1 MPIEDEALAL
11 HAKTRGKISLRSK
24 VPLKT
29 AHDMALAYTPGVAY
43 VSKAVASDASKA
55 YEYTNK
61 GNSVAIVTDGSR
73 VLGLGNIGAEA
84 AMPVMEGKAVLFK
97 ALAGVDAYPICLATQ
112 DADEI
117 VRVVKAIAPSFGGI
131 NLEDIESPK
140 CFDIE
145 RRLAE
150 ALPIPVFHDDQHGT
164 AVVALAALLN
174 ALKIAG
180 RQLESARIVING
192 AGAAGIAIAKL
203 LVAAGG
209 KNIVCCDSAGAIF
222 AGRATNMNAYKEE
235 VAAMTN
241 AQRVAGSLADVLK
254 GADAF
259 IGVSVPG
266 ALKQEM
272 IRSMSHNPVIFAL
285 ANPVPEIMPDEAKAA
300 GAKIIATGGS
310 NFPNQVNNVLC
321 FPGMFRGTL
330 QVRARRINDEM
341 NLAAARAIASLV
353 EPSEDCFV
361 PAATDR
367 RVARAVAKAVAQA
380 AKRSGVAQ
388 LYQPKKNLS
397 HVG

>member
-1 MPIEDEALAL
+1 MPIEEEALAL
-11 HAKTRGKISLRSK
+11 HAKARGKIALRCK

-29 AHDMALAYTPGVAY
+29 AHDMSLAYTPGVAY
-43 VSKAVASDASKA
+43 VSKAVASDASRA
-55 YEYTNK
+55 YEYTNR
-61 GNSVAIVTDGSR
+61 GNAVAIVTDGSR

-84 AMPVMEGKAVLFK
+84 ALPVMEGKAVLFK

-117 VRVVKAIAPSFGGI
+117 VRIVKAMAPSFGGI

-140 CFDIE
+140 CFGIE
-145 RRLAE
+145 QRLAD

-174 ALKIAG
+174 ALKLAG
-180 RQLESARIVING
+180 KRLESARIVING

-203 LVAAGG
+203 LVTAGG
-209 KNIVCCDSAGAIF
+209 GNIVCCDSAGAIF
-222 AGRATNMNAYKEE
+222 AGRATNMNQYKEE
-235 VAAMTN
+235 VAAITN

-266 ALKQEM
+266 ALTQAM
-272 IRSMSHNPVIFAL
+272 IRSMSQNPVIFAL
-285 ANPVPEIMPDEAKAA
+285 ANPVPEITPDEAGAA
-300 GAKIIATGGS
+300 GARIIATGGAGA
-310 NFPNQVNNVLC
+310 NMVNNVLC
-321 FPGMFRGTL
+321 FPGMFRGAL
-330 QVRARRINDEM
+330 RVRARRINDEM
-341 NLAAARAIASLV
+341 KLAAAHAIAALV

-367 RVARAVAKAVAQA
+367 RVARAVAKAVALA
-380 AKRSGVAQ
+380 AKKSGVVQ
-388 LYQPKKNLS
+388 LT
-397 HVG
+397 G